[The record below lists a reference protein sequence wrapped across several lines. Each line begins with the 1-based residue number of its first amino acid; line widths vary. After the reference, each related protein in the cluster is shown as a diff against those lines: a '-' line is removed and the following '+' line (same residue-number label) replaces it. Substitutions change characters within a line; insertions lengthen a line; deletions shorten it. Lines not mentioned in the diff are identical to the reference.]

1 MQFINNFILLF
12 SHETINHM
20 KQIACCI
27 AVLMAFGSIHA
38 QSTHPVATQVTPES
52 DINKVVSFKET
63 DHDLG
68 KIPYGKPVE
77 FDVQIKNV
85 SKDSVK
91 IENVQAGCGC
101 TTPKWQAGPYAPGQ
115 TFKITIGFNGYSE
128 GHFVKSVTLYLAGGL
143 TKQLTFH
150 GDTFKEQAATP
161 AQTTSTKTR

>member
-1 MQFINNFILLF
+1 MQFINNFIPLLK
-12 SHETINHM
+12 TRKYNHM

-27 AVLMAFGSIHA
+27 AVLMAFGSLHA
-38 QSTHPVATQVTPES
+38 QSTSTQVTPDG
-52 DINKVVSFKET
+52 DISKVVSFGET

-68 KIPYGKPVE
+68 KIPYGKAVE

-115 TFKITIGFNGYSE
+115 KFKITVGFNGYSE
-128 GHFVKSVTLYLAGGL
+128 GHFVKTVTVFFAGGL
-143 TKQLTFH
+143 SKQLTFH
-150 GDTFKEQAATP
+150 GDTFKEQATP
-161 AQTTSTKTR
+161 AQTPTTKTR